1 MSGNQHNAAPTTLAR
16 LVRAAAAVAI
26 VAGAAIPLYLI
37 AKQAVTPEIES
48 FAWPPFWLPHRLTAA
63 HLESIF
69 AVRELRWSLIRSIAV
84 ATEAAVAA
92 TAMGAMLAY
101 GMVRSV
107 RGRSAG
113 MAAVTAVR
121 LLPMV
126 AVAMPLAVAFIA
138 LGLYDT
144 PGATGLAMVY
154 TALALP
160 MAALT
165 IYPALVGIPRELEE
179 AAFLDG
185 ASPLRIFLAID
196 LPLARGALTAAF
208 ILSFIASF
216 DEFGFALLLQVT
228 NRTLPPLLYYYTV
241 FGDVG
246 AASALAILMM
256 VPVAAVVIALRP
268 MLRAALATG
277 GLR

>member
-1 MSGNQHNAAPTTLAR
+1 VSGDRHKTAPSALAQIAR
-16 LVRAAAAVAI
+16 ATAAAAV
-26 VAGAAIPLYLI
+26 VAAAALPLYLI
-37 AKQAVTPEIES
+37 AKQAVTPELES
-48 FAWPPFWLPHRLTAA
+48 FAWPPLWLPHRLTAA

-69 AVRELRWSLIRSIAV
+69 AVRQLRSSLIRSIAV
-84 ATEAAVAA
+84 ASEAAVTA
-92 TAMGAMLAY
+92 TALGAMLAY
-101 GMVRSV
+101 GMARSA

-113 MAAVTAVR
+113 MAAVTVTR

-126 AVAMPLAVAFIA
+126 AVAMPLAVALIA

-144 PGATGLAMVY
+144 PGATGLALVY

-160 MAALT
+160 MSALT
-165 IYPALVGIPRELEE
+165 VYPAFVGIPRELEE

-196 LPLARGALTAAF
+196 LPLARGALTAAL

-268 MLRAALATG
+268 MLRAALTTG